1 VPAEGDLGQA
11 LRRSVDLLLV
21 LGEAASDAA
30 QLAELAA
37 RAGDS
42 AVRADAVA
50 AAVYAAAAAE
60 VCAHLV
66 DINLLISG
74 DDESSQR
81 AHELRSASARSRKAA
96 LALPR

>member
-1 VPAEGDLGQA
+1 VTSPVLAEQRAGS
-11 LRRSVDLLLV
+11 RRCLS
-21 LGEAASDAA
+21 ASDAA

-37 RAGDS
+37 RAGDT

-50 AAVYAAAAAE
+50 AAIYAAAAAE

-66 DINLLISG
+66 DINLLIAG

-81 AHELRSASARSRKAA
+81 AHELRSASAQSRESA